1 MKNNK
6 TTKEDIMQIVLTV
19 VFCLII
25 ALVLLGI
32 AL

>member
-6 TTKEDIMQIVLTV
+6 TTKEDIIQIVLTV

-25 ALVLLGI
+25 ALAFLGI